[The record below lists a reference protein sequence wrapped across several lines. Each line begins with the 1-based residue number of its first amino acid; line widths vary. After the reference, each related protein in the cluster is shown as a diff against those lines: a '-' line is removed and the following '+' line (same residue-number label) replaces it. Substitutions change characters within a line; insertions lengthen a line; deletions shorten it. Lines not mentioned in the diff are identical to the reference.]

1 MGKMK
6 KYDSYKDSG
15 IEWIGDIPGHWKSTK
30 VKFEIQSKGYK
41 AGPFGSSLITSELLL
56 NGNIKVFSPEHV
68 AEKEILEEWY
78 LPDERAEEMSQFI
91 VGDKDVVLPIVGT
104 LGLARVF
111 HSNLDGIGIINQRLA
126 KISCDTNRLVPEFFC
141 LIMKEVSNYQEYF
154 KLKARG
160 SILSHLNKETIVSM
174 PLALPDIEEQELI
187 TNYLDQKTA
196 QIDDLIAKKERLIQL
211 LEEERTAIINQAVTK
226 GLDPTVPMKDS
237 GIEWLGEIP
246 SHWEVK
252 KLKQLFNFNKGL
264 TITKE
269 NLEDTGI
276 PCVNYGEIHSK
287 FGFELDLE
295 KHQLKFVNE
304 NYLHSDVKAI
314 IRKGDFVFAD
324 TSEDVDGSGNF
335 TYLKSDDEI
344 FAGYHTIVART
355 NHEIESRYF
364 AYQFDSIP
372 FRTQIRQSVKGIKVF
387 SITQGILKN
396 VQTWMPPLE
405 DQILIVN
412 FLDKKVHAIQNLTQT
427 LKSEI
432 KLMLE
437 YKTALISEVVTGK
450 VDVRNEKLS

>member
-1 MGKMK
+1 VIDGNHAKFFFYLCTTINFELY
-6 KYDSYKDSG
+6 KYGSA
-15 IEWIGDIPGHWKSTK
+15 IPSMT
-30 VKFEIQSKGYK
+30 Q
-41 AGPFGSSLITSELLL
+41 
-56 NGNIKVFSPEHV
+56 
-68 AEKEILEEWY
+68 
-78 LPDERAEEMSQFI
+78 
-91 VGDKDVVLPIVGT
+91 GT
-104 LGLARVF
+104 LNDIVF
-111 HSNLDGIGIINQRLA
+111 CS
-126 KISCDTNRLVPEFFC
+126 
-141 LIMKEVSNYQEYF
+141 
-154 KLKARG
+154 
-160 SILSHLNKETIVSM
+160 
-174 PLALPDIEEQELI
+174 PLFEEQTAI
-187 TNYLDQKTA
+187 ANYLDQKTA
-196 QIDDLIAKKERLIQL
+196 QIDELIAKKERLIQL
-211 LEEERTAIINQAVTK
+211 LEEERTALINQAVTK

-237 GIEWLGEIP
+237 CIEWLGAIP
-246 SHWEVK
+246 AHWEVK
-252 KLKQLFNFNKGL
+252 RLKQIFNFNKGL

-287 FGFELDLE
+287 FGFELDLVQ
-295 KHQLKFVNE
+295 HQLKCVNE
-304 NYLHSDVKAI
+304 NYLQSDTKAI

-355 NHEIESRYF
+355 NYEIESRYF